1 MQVNDDTTMTTS
13 PPTARMSRIRRAW
26 VALAAVAVLITG
38 ASMAGDA
45 LAAAGPKPTAKA
57 LGADVVKLS
66 WTARSGAA
74 KYTVRYST
82 SSKMSSPT
90 TVTKVDGKDI
100 TTAFTNVSGLS
111 AEKTY
116 YFQVIGVNA
125 AGKNLDTWG
134 NTSSGAKTFYSYT
147 APTGLAAANIAST
160 WVELSW
166 QNVSGAPGYR
176 VRYYNRTDKAQFVW
190 NQVENFT
197 LHGKNDSDKLR
208 KNTQY
213 WISVA
218 VQQPPIGTPGTSGY
232 TPLVTMSKLSKE
244 ITLTTSNYDIVAP
257 GDLTVTQQKP
267 TSVRVGWDKPS
278 GFESGMKYRVQYST
292 SSSMSGAKSVDVTD
306 TNVTLT
312 GLAENTTYYVRVMV
326 VDAEG
331 VQKSDRS
338 AFQIA
343 KTRVPRGT
351 VKGTV
356 TGPNGRDV
364 VALVYNTGGELVA
377 EADVAS
383 NGNYSASVRPGSYK
397 VLLSYLGDDGYTS
410 MWASSSTAGGV
421 PVSSQGSTYKV
432 GSAGAT
438 ATASSVKLAKGAS
451 LSGLVRYNGAGL
463 NGVYLTSLTAHT
475 SARETE
481 AVTQTPSDS
490 TTAGRYIIKGL
501 SEGEHW
507 LRFTRAGYKNVSV
520 WVKVAG
526 ARVTQYRVSTQASP
540 SNLAAG
546 QTLNVNMSK

>member
-1 MQVNDDTTMTTS
+1 MQVSNEQLTS
-13 PPTARMSRIRRAW
+13 AGVARRPRLRTLWVTITA
-26 VALAAVAVLITG
+26 ALVLITG
-38 ASMAGDA
+38 ASIAGVA
-45 LAAAGPKPTAKA
+45 MAAAGPKPTAKA

-90 TVTKVDGKDI
+90 TVTKVDNKDI
-100 TTAFTNVSGLS
+100 TTAFTNISGLS

-116 YFQVIGVNA
+116 YFQVIGLDSS
-125 AGKNLDTWG
+125 GKALDSWG
-134 NTSSGAKTFYSYT
+134 NTSSGAKTFYSYA

-176 VRYYNRTDKAQFVW
+176 VRYYNRTDKAQYVW

-197 LHGKNDSDKLR
+197 LRGKNDDDKLR

-232 TPLVTMSKLSKE
+232 TPLITMSKLSKE

-257 GDLTVTQQKP
+257 DDLSVSQQKP
-267 TSVRVGWDKPS
+267 TSVRVSWGKPS
-278 GFESGMKYRVQYST
+278 GFQDDMKYRVQYST
-292 SSSMSGAKSVDVTD
+292 SSSMTGAKSVDVTA

-351 VKGTV
+351 VQGTV
-356 TGPNGRDV
+356 QGPSGSGV
-364 VALVYNTGGELVA
+364 VAMVYTTDGELAA
-377 EADVAS
+377 EADVGS
-383 NGNYSASVRPGSYK
+383 NGRYSASVRPGKYK
-397 VLLSYLGDDGYTS
+397 VLLSYVADDGYTS
-410 MWASSSTAGGV
+410 MWAASGKSGGV
-421 PVSSQGSTYKV
+421 PVPSQASVVTL
-432 GSAGAT
+432 AGADTSVT
-438 ATASSVKLAKGAS
+438 APAVTLAKGATIT
-451 LSGLVRYNGAGL
+451 GTVRYNGKAL
-463 NGVYLTSLTAHT
+463 NGVYLTSLTAQT
-475 SARETE
+475 SEREVE
-481 AVTQTPSDS
+481 AVTQSPSDS
-490 TTAGRYIIKGL
+490 STAGLFTIKGL

-507 LRFTRAGYKNVSV
+507 LRFTNPGYKNVSI
-520 WVKVAG
+520 WIKVSG
-526 ARVTQYRVSTQASP
+526 ARVTQYRVSTQTSPTNLPSGAS
-540 SNLAAG
+540 LI
-546 QTLNVNMSK
+546 VNMSK